1 MAATRCPS
9 VAPDEVVNGGS
20 SWVLSTCMAVLTVPS
35 CAPSPRPQRRLGN
48 WLAAFAALTDL
59 RSRRNFPADPAGN
72 RCPLVFPVRVSCP

>member
-1 MAATRCPS
+1 MAATRCSS
-9 VAPDEVVNGGS
+9 VAPDEVVNGG

-48 WLAAFAALTDL
+48 WPAAFAALTDL